1 MLNAFRYGSMD
12 LSDSEITILIV
23 EINSTEAE
31 RLRYTLKQHN
41 YQVLTA
47 SNGKEAVALISEHKP
62 QIVISCIIMPEIDGY
77 QLCKQ
82 IKSDKNTKDIAIVL
96 FTPLSNRY
104 DVLRGLECG
113 ADDFITN
120 PCDERSLTSLIQHI
134 ISDRNIGKEKKRR
147 RQGVEIPLD
156 DKKYFITSDR
166 RQILNLLLSTYE
178 IAIQKNLDLI
188 KSRNELTT
196 LNRLLD
202 ERVKD
207 KTAFLAREGA
217 RFKKIAK
224 TLKISEMRFHSVSQL
239 AIEGIYFAD
248 NKRIII
254 SCNNAIMNIYG
265 YRKDEILGKPFTIL
279 IAEQYRN
286 SFLKGLERL
295 QSTGESYIIGDT
307 VELYGLRKDGTVFP
321 LELSISVWKIDSET
335 FYSCIIR
342 NITERKQTDETVR
355 RLAYYDTLTG
365 LPNRILFH
373 DRLSQVTS
381 DERQKYKKFALL
393 IIHIDRFKEI
403 NDTLGHQIGDVLLK
417 QVSLR
422 LCDLP
427 KEEGIAARLGGDQF
441 AVLLPDIDPPVA
453 VRTAVMIIKRLEESI
468 VLDKLTL
475 DISASI
481 GISLYP
487 IHGEDADTLIR
498 RAELA
503 MYTAKR
509 TESGWAIYSPRQD
522 KSSPERLTLISELR
536 HAIDQNQ
543 LFLLYQPKIEL
554 KTGTAIGAEALVRW
568 RHPNL
573 GIILPD
579 QFIALAEHTGFI
591 KQITLWVLKEAI
603 RQSLSW
609 QEKGFKLDIA
619 VNLSAKNFQDHQ
631 FQDQIRSL
639 LYVWKLTPGILRFEI
654 TESTIM
660 EDPELAI
667 GVMMRL
673 NKLGINF
680 SIDDFG
686 TGYSSLNYLK
696 RLPVDEIKIDKSFVI
711 NMTTDEDDAVIVR
724 SVIELGHNLG
734 VKITAEGVENQETLD
749 RLTSLGCDA
758 AQGYFI
764 SYPISQEEI
773 TDWLL
778 KKRI

>member
-1 MLNAFRYGSMD
+1 MELTKNKHPGNP
-12 LSDSEITILIV
+12 EISILILGNNLIHP
-23 EINSTEAE
+23 EQ
-31 RLRYTLKQHN
+31 LKYILEQHN
-41 YQVLTA
+41 YKVSNA
-47 SNGKEAVALISEHKP
+47 SSDREAGALISKHKP
-62 QIVISCIIMPEIDGY
+62 QIIISSMTMPEMDGC
-77 QLCKQ
+77 QFFKQ
-82 IKSDKNTKDIAIVL
+82 IKSDKNTKDIATVL
-96 FTPLSNRY
+96 FTPLSSRH
-104 DVLRGLECG
+104 DVIRGLECG
-113 ADDFITN
+113 ADNFITN
-120 PCDERSLTSLIQHI
+120 PYDERSLISLIRHI
-134 ISDRNIGKEKKRR
+134 ITNRGLGKDKRG

-166 RQILNLLLSTYE
+166 HQILSLLLSTYE
-178 IAIQKNLDLI
+178 IAIQKNMDLI
-188 KSRNELTT
+188 KSRNELMT
-196 LNRLLD
+196 LNRLPE
-202 ERVKD
+202 ERVND
-207 KTAFLAREGA
+207 KTAFLARESA
-217 RFKKIAK
+217 RVKKIER
-224 TLKISEMRFHSVSQL
+224 TLKISEMKFHSVAQL
-239 AIEGIYFAD
+239 AIEGIVFAD
-248 NKRIII
+248 NKKIII
-254 SCNNAIMNIYG
+254 SCNKALMSIYG
-265 YRKDEILGKPFTIL
+265 YRTDEILGKPFTTL
-279 IAEQYRN
+279 ITEQYRN
-286 SFLKGLERL
+286 PFLKSLERL
-295 QSTGESYIIGDT
+295 QLTGESYTIGDA
-307 VELYGLRKDGTVFP
+307 VELYGLRKNGTVFP
-321 LELSISVWKIDSET
+321 LELSISAWKIDSET

-381 DERQKYKKFALL
+381 DERQKYEKFALL
-393 IIHIDRFKEI
+393 IIDIDRFKEI
-403 NDTLGHQIGDVLLK
+403 NNTLGHQIGDVLLK

-422 LCDLP
+422 LCDLT
-427 KEEGIAARLGGDQF
+427 KEDGIVASLGGDQF
-441 AVLLPDIDPPVA
+441 AVLLPNIDPPVA
-453 VRTAVMIIKRLEESI
+453 VRTAAMIIKRLEESI

-487 IHGEDADTLIR
+487 IHGEYADTLIR

-503 MYTAKR
+503 MYAAKR
-509 TESGWAIYSPRQD
+509 TESGWAIYSHKQD

-554 KTGTAIGAEALVRW
+554 KTGTVIGAEALVRW
-568 RHPNL
+568 HHPNL

-619 VNLSAKNFQDHQ
+619 VNLSAKSFQDHQ

-660 EDPELAI
+660 ADPERAI

-734 VKITAEGVENQETLD
+734 VKITAEGVENQEALD
-749 RLTSLGCDA
+749 KLAALGCDA

-773 TDWLL
+773 TDWML